1 MKRYNL
7 TCNSIISDPAR
18 SVKQDVTKK
27 ILTLAT
33 SINPSGVDTP
43 IDYAVSWISTKGGSV
58 DSVNRRR
65 ADHVTAAVIYSDG
78 WPFRVTESPILWV
91 FTSSASVMGIRLL

>member
-33 SINPSGVDTP
+33 SINPSRVDTP
-43 IDYAVSWISTKGGSV
+43 PDC
-58 DSVNRRR
+58 
-65 ADHVTAAVIYSDG
+65 VTMD
-78 WPFRVTESPILWV
+78 
-91 FTSSASVMGIRLL
+91 